1 MEGVILGFIIV
12 IALIVMGVP
21 IAMAFGVLAFILL
34 AWFNQDASYLL
45 PTIFIKMRSVVLL
58 SVPLFILFGSIL
70 DTSGLAGKM
79 IDFVNSIGQII
90 KLGKSGLGTVTVAAT
105 AMFSAI
111 SGTDSAAIACI
122 GTIMIPRLVAQGYQ
136 RGHATALIACS
147 GILGQLVPPSVPMIF
162 YAIMTGNSVPGC
174 WLATLGPA
182 IIIVIMY
189 SFLNMLMVRNLPLKM
204 PPKLPTLKE
213 QTKAILVSTYRAI
226 PILVLPVV
234 VLGGVYGGV
243 VTPTEAACL
252 GVVYVIVAG
261 CLFYRTVR
269 YEEIKSA
276 MISASVISGVVLVM
290 IFFTEITSKILI
302 VEGITESLSNWVVA
316 HSPNIFVTLAML
328 NIVLLFM
335 GMIMNDLS
343 GTVLAAALLYPIA
356 INAGVHPLHF
366 AAIVGVN
373 MGLGTVTPPT
383 APMLYLAGRIG
394 NSSAEEYMK
403 PALFLM
409 WVGMLPV
416 VIITTYW
423 PGLSLYMPSLA
434 GYSR

>member
-1 MEGVILGFIIV
+1 
-12 IALIVMGVP
+12 
-21 IAMAFGVLAFILL
+21 
-34 AWFNQDASYLL
+34 
-45 PTIFIKMRSVVLL
+45 
-58 SVPLFILFGSIL
+58 
-70 DTSGLAGKM
+70 M
-79 IDFVNSIGQII
+79 IDFVNSIAQVI

-122 GTIMIPRLVAQGYQ
+122 GTIMIPRLVAQGYH

-189 SFLNMLMVRNLPLKM
+189 SFLNMLMVRKLPLKM
-204 PPKLPTLKE
+204 PPKLPTLKD
-213 QTKAILVSTYRAI
+213 QVNAIMATTYRAI
-226 PILVLPVV
+226 PILVLPVI

-252 GVVYVIVAG
+252 GVVYVLVAG
-261 CLFYRTVR
+261 CLFYRTVK
-269 YEEIKSA
+269 YEQVKSA

-302 VEGITESLSNWVVA
+302 VEGITETLSNWVVEN
-316 HSPNIFVTLAML
+316 SPNIFVTLAML

-394 NSSAEEYMK
+394 NSPAEEYMK

-423 PGLSLYMPSLA
+423 PALSLYMPNLA

>member
-12 IALIVMGVP
+12 IALIFMGVP
-21 IAMAFGVLAFILL
+21 IAMAFGVLAIFLL
-34 AWFNQDASYLL
+34 TWFNQDASYLL
-45 PTIFIKMRSVVLL
+45 PTVFIKMRSVVLL

-122 GTIMIPRLVAQGYQ
+122 GTIMIPRLVDQGYS

-162 YAIMTGNSVPGC
+162 YAIITGNSVPGC

-189 SFLNMLMVRNLPLKM
+189 AFLNMLMVRKLPLKM
-204 PPKLPTLKE
+204 PPKLETLKE
-213 QTKAILVSTYRAI
+213 QAKAISMSTYRAI
-226 PILVLPVV
+226 PILALPLI

-252 GVVYVIVAG
+252 GVMYVIVAG
-261 CLFYRTVR
+261 CIFYRTLG
-269 YEEIKSA
+269 YKEIKSA

-290 IFFTEITSKILI
+290 IFFTEITSKILV
-302 VEGITESLSNWVVA
+302 VEGITETLSAWVVKV
-316 HSPNIFVTLAML
+316 SPNIFVTLAML

-356 INAGVHPLHF
+356 INAGIHPLHF

-394 NSSAEEYMK
+394 NCRAEDYIK

-423 PGLSLYMPSLA
+423 PGLSLYMPNLA
-434 GYSR
+434 GYAR